1 MNQTSMTTM
10 KVKEINKR
18 RVYQTIYQA
27 KTTCKLHITQQL
39 QMGLSTV
46 TQNLK
51 LLEEE
56 GLIQK
61 NGYFDSTGGRKADAL
76 EIVATA
82 RIAIG
87 VALLQKTVHI
97 VATDLYGQLL
107 HSHVLQMEFGVNSLY
122 FENLASA
129 IGNFIA
135 YHQLDSHHILGVSIA
150 TQGIV
155 SHDGTTVTYGEILGN
170 TAMELSDL
178 AKHIPYPCRLEHD
191 SKAAATLEL
200 WHHPHVRDGVVL
212 LLNHNMGGA
221 VVVDGSVHK
230 GSHMRSGTVEHL
242 TVKPQGEVCY
252 CGKRGCLET
261 CCSGNSLTKVANMEI
276 IPFFELLHKDDGECS
291 KIWGEYLHYLALA
304 IANLSVI
311 IDGTFV
317 ISGQLAPYFSQK
329 DLDILL
335 EIINDHATFP
345 VLPENLV
352 LGTSGQFT
360 QAMGASL
367 YYINQFLFL
376 DDANGEDI

>member
-1 MNQTSMTTM
+1 M
-10 KVKEINKR
+10 KVKEINKK
-18 RVYQTIYQA
+18 RVYQNIYQS

-46 TQNLK
+46 NQNLK

-107 HSHVLQMEFGVNSLY
+107 HNHELNMEFGVSPFY
-122 FENLASA
+122 FENLGRA

-135 YHQLDSHHILGVSIA
+135 YHQLDSHYILGVSIA

-155 SHDGTTVTYGEILGN
+155 SRDGTTVTYGKILGN
-170 TAMELSDL
+170 TAMELSDI
-178 AKHIPYPCRLEHD
+178 AAHIPYPCRLEHD

-200 WHHPHVRDGVVL
+200 WHHPQVQDGVVL

-221 VVVDGSVHK
+221 VVVDGAVHQ
-230 GSHMRSGTVEHL
+230 GSHMHSGTVEHL
-242 TVKPQGEVCY
+242 TVKLDGEPCY
-252 CGKRGCLET
+252 CGKRGCLEMY
-261 CCSGNSLTKVANMEI
+261 CSADSLSKTTGMNI
-276 IPFFELLHKDDGECS
+276 IPFFQALHKGEEKCS
-291 KIWGEYLHYLALA
+291 SIWGDYLHYLALA

-311 IDGTFV
+311 IDGTFI
-317 ISGQLAPYFSQK
+317 ISGQLAPYFRQE
-329 DLDILL
+329 DMDNLL
-335 EIINDHATFP
+335 EIINRHATFP
-345 VLPENLV
+345 MMPEDVV

-367 YYINQFLFL
+367 YYINQFLSP
-376 DDANGEDI
+376 DDAVEEDM